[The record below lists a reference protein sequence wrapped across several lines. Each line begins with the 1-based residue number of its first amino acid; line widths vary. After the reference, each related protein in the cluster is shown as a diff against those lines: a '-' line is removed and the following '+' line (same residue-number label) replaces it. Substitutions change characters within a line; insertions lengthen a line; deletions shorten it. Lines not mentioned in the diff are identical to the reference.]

1 MAGIQYMGSWK
12 FLETP
17 EQRQAAQVGRNLLE
31 GACRVLRAQ
40 QLRSAGVS
48 IPSSA
53 FVTQP

>member
-1 MAGIQYMGSWK
+1 MGSWK

-31 GACRVLRAQ
+31 GACQVLRAQ

-53 FVTQP
+53 FVTQPKFWSE